1 MNIIYFIYT
10 DHDNPDDNPDDDHD
24 EDHDDYDNAHDVDYD
39 DNHDA
44 DNDNYYDARSRYLEN
59 APLVLWPSY
68 RVPRLVSFCL
78 WALLHLVAWLGQVLC
93 RHGAVT
99 WHLEQVLT
107 SLFTSL
113 NTTCSSHALTLTALS
128 VIGQVIK
135 RLVTLL

>member
-1 MNIIYFIYT
+1 MNIIYA
-10 DHDNPDDNPDDDHD
+10 DHDYEHDDNPDD
-24 EDHDDYDNAHDVDYD
+24 YYY
-39 DNHDA
+39 
-44 DNDNYYDARSRYLEN
+44 DNDNNYARSRYLEN
-59 APLVLWPSY
+59 APLALWPSY
-68 RVPRLVSFCL
+68 RVPGLVSVCL

-93 RHGAVT
+93 RHGSVT

-135 RLVTLL
+135 WS